1 MTCDKTCFAA
11 SECRGREYCVAT
23 TYRTCKGKDC
33 PFYKTREQ
41 FWADRRRA
49 EEINRRKG
57 LK

>member
-1 MTCDKTCFAA
+1 MKCEKTCFAA
-11 SECRGREYCVAT
+11 SERRGREYCIAT
-23 TYRTCKGKDC
+23 TFRKCKGPDC